1 MLTDD
6 SLGATS
12 LTLFGIKPVFFFF
25 FLMKRIKPIFEDY
38 LII

>member
-25 FLMKRIKPIFEDY
+25 FDETHKAYF
-38 LII
+38 

>member
-25 FLMKRIKPIFEDY
+25 FFDETHKAYF
-38 LII
+38 